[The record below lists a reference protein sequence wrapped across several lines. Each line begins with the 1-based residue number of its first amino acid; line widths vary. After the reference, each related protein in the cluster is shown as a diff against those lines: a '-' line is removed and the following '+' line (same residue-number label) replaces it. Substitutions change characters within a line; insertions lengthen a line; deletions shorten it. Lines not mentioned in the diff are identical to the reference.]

1 MTQVQGPPPGTT
13 IVDDAPPA
21 ETGGRGRR
29 RDPAP
34 KVKMPFGRWFR
45 EIGWRHLVGVLAVI
59 WALFPVS
66 YLISASLN
74 PLGNVVTSTLVPQ
87 TFSTSNFTKLLDEQ
101 PFGTWARNSIIV
113 CVCVVF
119 VQLLF
124 SALAAFAFSRFRF
137 QGRRG
142 GLLALLLIQ
151 MFPQFLA
158 AVALYLMFTD
168 IGDVVP
174 AIGLDTLP
182 GYILM
187 MCGGSLGQVWLIK
200 GFFDSIPMSLDE
212 AAMIDGA
219 SHVQV
224 FFRIILPLVRPILAV
239 CGLLVFVGT
248 IAEFLMAS
256 IFLRDEGNKTLAT
269 GLYGLID
276 SDRSNNLGVFAAGSI
291 LTAIP
296 VVLLFLYLQKFIV
309 GGITAGGVKG

>member
-1 MTQVQGPPPGTT
+1 MTQVQGPPPGAT
-13 IVDDAPPA
+13 IVEDAPPTEA
-21 ETGGRGRR
+21 GGGRRR

-34 KVKMPFGRWFR
+34 RTKMPPGRWFR
-45 EIGWRHLVGVLAVI
+45 EIGWRHLVGVLAVV

-66 YLISASLN
+66 YLVSASLN
-74 PLGNVVTSTLVPQ
+74 PLGNVVTSTMIPRS
-87 TFSTSNFTKLLDEQ
+87 FSLDNFTQLIDEQ
-101 PFGTWARNSIIV
+101 PFGTWYRNSIIV
-113 CVCVVF
+113 CICVVF

-124 SALAAFAFSRFRF
+124 STFAAYAFSRFRF
-137 QGRRG
+137 KGRRG

-158 AVALYLMFTD
+158 AVALYLMFTE
-168 IGDVVP
+168 IGEVIP
-174 AIGLDTLP
+174 AVGLDTLP

-224 FFRIILPLVRPILAV
+224 FFRIILPLLQPILAV
-239 CGLLVFVGT
+239 CGLLVFVGVMG
-248 IAEFLMAS
+248 EFLMAS

-276 SDRSNNLGVFAAGSI
+276 ADRSNNLGVFAAGSI
-291 LTAIP
+291 MTAIP

>member
-74 PLGNVVTSTLVPQ
+74 PLGNVVTSTLIPQ

-137 QGRRG
+137 KGRRG